1 MSQPVGEKQLE
12 SEGHR
17 GNAAGQPSISKGAD
31 RAGDFEMMCGPLIRY
46 TRMSDAPHDARLWHG
61 SVLAVMQPGSGTPE
75 LRLRCIGS
83 GIGGESHGTSG
94 DTNGISSG
102 PYVSVNSVSTISAK
116 KLLEDKQ
123 MAFWRFDLDIPLQEN
138 EAQWE
143 YELPGAYYKSDSQGD
158 LISRHFYVPSKH
170 ESMRIMF
177 HSCNGFSVDTDVD
190 AWAGLALWNEVLR
203 IHKLKP
209 LHVMIGGGDQI
220 YNDGIRVEGPLRH
233 WAEEENPRQRR
244 IHPFDEQLRQD
255 CDDYF
260 FRNYCRWYTTE
271 PFATANGQIP
281 QVNIWDDHDIIDG
294 FGSYTDHM
302 MRTPVFV
309 GIGHIAF
316 KYYMLFQHHTPPPV
330 AVDILS
336 APRSSNHGSG
346 IDSMKEGYNGAYLMP
361 ETEVDPSWILGNSPG
376 PYLTQKSRS
385 IYAQLGKRVAF
396 LGVDARTERTRH
408 QINYPETYDLIFNRL
423 NIEFNRNPGEIKH
436 LIILLGV
443 PIAYPRLV
451 WLENILRSP
460 IIGPIRFLHRR
471 FGVANGLFNKFDGA
485 VDLLDDLDD
494 HYTARTHKRE
504 RNEFIHRLQNLA
516 QRHSVRITILG
527 GDVHLAAAGR
537 FYSNPL
543 LNIPTVQDHRY
554 MANVISSAI
563 TNKPPPQ
570 AVANMVARRNRI
582 HHLGKTTDETLLDL
596 FNKNPGDSTKTAKY
610 NHCTMP
616 SRNFA
621 IISESVPPNTPPH
634 LPNGTS
640 SNPPKTPPTDN
651 SSKKKIDGHGPLHA
665 GEENAGTTHPA
676 VSGVDNSG
684 LFAELGE
691 GGGLDIVYRVE
702 IDARRDRDG
711 RTEGYAFTGELL
723 SPTFRQEW
731 KTLMQSSTTVTVSAG
746 QDGDCDGR
754 SIEYSGKFFFIYI
767 PHVISS

>member
-1 MSQPVGEKQLE
+1 MTDHLTDHQGQLSMPQPSREGQLG

-17 GNAAGQPSISKGAD
+17 TNGIGQPSDSNGVGQAKG
-31 RAGDFEMMCGPLIRY
+31 FEMMCGPLIRY
-46 TRMSDAPHDARLWHG
+46 TRMSDTSHDARMWHG
-61 SVLAVMQPGSGTPE
+61 SVLVVMEPGPGTPE
-75 LRLRCIGS
+75 LILRCIGA
-83 GIGGESHGTSG
+83 GTGGQSQSEVSVLGHGTSMG
-94 DTNGISSG
+94 GTDGISG
-102 PYVSVNSVSTISAK
+102 GDYVSANSVSTIPAE
-116 KLLEDKQ
+116 KLFEDKR
-123 MAFWRFDLDIPLQEN
+123 MAFWRFSLDIPLQEN
-138 EAQWE
+138 EARWE
-143 YELPGAYYKSDSQGD
+143 YKLPGAYYKSGSQSGSP
-158 LISRHFYVPSKH
+158 ISRCFYVPSKH

-177 HSCNGFSVDTDVD
+177 HSCNGFSVGTDVD
-190 AWAGLALWNEVLR
+190 AWAGLALWNDVLR

-209 LHVMIGGGDQI
+209 FHVMIGGGDQI
-220 YNDGIRVEGPLRH
+220 YNDGIRVEGPLCH
-233 WAEEENPRQRR
+233 WAEEENPHQRR

-294 FGSYTDHM
+294 FGSYTDHF

-330 AVDILS
+330 AADILS
-336 APRSSNHGSG
+336 APRSPGYGSG
-346 IDSMKEGYNGAYLMP
+346 IDSMKEGHNDAYVMP
-361 ETEVDPSWILGNSPG
+361 ETEVDPSWILGNGPG
-376 PYLTQKSRS
+376 PYLTQRSRN
-385 IYAQLGKRVAF
+385 IYTQLGKRISF

-408 QINYPETYDLIFNRL
+408 QINYPETYELIFDRL
-423 NIEFNRNPGEIKH
+423 NSEFICNPGEIKH

-460 IIGPIRFLHRR
+460 IIGPIRFLNKR

-504 RNEFIHRLQNLA
+504 RNEFVHRLQDFA
-516 QRHSVRITILG
+516 QKHSVRITILG

-537 FYSNPL
+537 FYSHPN

-596 FNKNPGDSTKTAKY
+596 FNKNPGDSIKTAKY

-621 IISESVPPNTPPH
+621 IISESSRSSTPTH
-634 LPNGTS
+634 LANGS
-640 SNPPKTPPTDN
+640 SSAAPTTPPTN
-651 SSKKKIDGHGPLHA
+651 NNNNKKRKDGHSPLHA

-676 VSGVDNSG
+676 ASGVDNSG
-684 LFAELGE
+684 LFAELGP
-691 GGGLDIVYRVE
+691 GGGLDVVYRVE

-711 RTEGYAFTGELL
+711 RTEGYAFTVPLL
-723 SPTFRQEW
+723 
-731 KTLMQSSTTVTVSAG
+731 QSTPVKVETPPEEST
-746 QDGDCDGR
+746 
-754 SIEYSGKFFFIYI
+754 E
-767 PHVISS
+767 P

>member
-1 MSQPVGEKQLE
+1 MANNPSDRQGQPTTPQLGGEGQLG
-12 SEGHR
+12 SEGRR
-17 GNAAGQPSISKGAD
+17 GNGAGQPSNSQGAD
-31 RAGDFEMMCGPLIRY
+31 RAGDFEMICGPLIRY
-46 TRMSDAPHDARLWHG
+46 TRMSDTSHNARLWHG
-61 SVLAVMQPGSGTPE
+61 SVLAVMQPGLATPE
-75 LRLRCIGS
+75 LRLRCIGA
-83 GIGGESHGTSG
+83 GIGGESHEKGVLGHETSG
-94 DTNGISSG
+94 GNTNGIGGGAHISI
-102 PYVSVNSVSTISAK
+102 NSASTISAR
-116 KLLEDKQ
+116 KLFEDRQ
-123 MAFWRFDLDIPLQEN
+123 MAFWRFDLDIPLHEN

-143 YELPGAYYKSDSQGD
+143 YKLPGAYYTSGSLGGP
-158 LISRHFYVPSKH
+158 ISRYFYVPSKH

-177 HSCNGFSVDTDVD
+177 HSCNGFSVGTDVD
-190 AWAGLALWNEVLR
+190 AWAGLTLWNDVLR

-209 LHVMIGGGDQI
+209 FHVMIGGGDQI

-244 IHPFDEQLRQD
+244 VHPFGEQLRQD

-271 PFATANGQIP
+271 PFASANGQIP

-294 FGSYTDHM
+294 FGSYTDHF

-330 AVDILS
+330 AADILS
-336 APRSSNHGSG
+336 APRPSDHGSG
-346 IDSMKEGYNGAYLMP
+346 IDSMREGYNGAYLMP

-376 PYLTQKSRS
+376 PYLTQRSRN
-385 IYAQLGKRVAF
+385 IYTRLGKRIAF

-408 QINYPETYDLIFNRL
+408 QINYPETYDLIFDRL
-423 NIEFNRNPGEIKH
+423 NTEFSRNTGEIKH

-460 IIGPIRFLHRR
+460 IIGPIRFLNKR
-471 FGVANGLFNKFDGA
+471 FGVAGGLFNKFDGA

-494 HYTARTHKRE
+494 HYTARTHKQE
-504 RNEFIHRLQNLA
+504 RNEFVHRLQDHA
-516 QRHSVRITILG
+516 QRYSVRITILG

-537 FYSNPL
+537 FYSRPR
-543 LNIPTVQDHRY
+543 LNIPIVQDHRY

-582 HHLGKTTDETLLDL
+582 HRLGGTTDETLLDL
-596 FNKNPGDSTKTAKY
+596 FDKNPGDSVKTAKY

-621 IISESVPPNTPPH
+621 IISESAPSNTLH
-634 LPNGTS
+634 LTNGAS
-640 SNPPKTPPTDN
+640 SGSPTTPPTDN
-651 SSKKKIDGHGPLHA
+651 SNRRRRDGHHPLHA
-665 GEENAGTTHPA
+665 GEENAGTAHPA
-676 VSGVDNSG
+676 ASGVDNSG
-684 LFAELGE
+684 LFAELGD
-691 GGGLDIVYRVE
+691 GGGLDVVYRVE
-702 IDARRDRDG
+702 INAKRDRDG
-711 RTEGYAFTGELL
+711 RTEGYGFTGE
-723 SPTFRQEW
+723 F
-731 KTLMQSSTTVTVSAG
+731 
-746 QDGDCDGR
+746 
-754 SIEYSGKFFFIYI
+754 
-767 PHVISS
+767 